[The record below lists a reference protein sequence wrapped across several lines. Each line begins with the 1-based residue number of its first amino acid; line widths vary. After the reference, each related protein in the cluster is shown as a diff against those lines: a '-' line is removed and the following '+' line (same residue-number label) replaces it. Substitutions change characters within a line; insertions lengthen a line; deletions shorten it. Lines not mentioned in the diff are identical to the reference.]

1 MYVYLAKNVI
11 DLAEGAEQ
19 LNDRKQKKNILIVGV
34 FTPKKSDRN

>member
-19 LNDRKQKKNILIVGV
+19 LNDRKQKKL
-34 FTPKKSDRN
+34 SDCWSVHS

>member
-19 LNDRKQKKNILIVGV
+19 LNDRKQKNLLIVGV

>member
-19 LNDRKQKKNILIVGV
+19 LNDRKQNKKSDCWSVN
-34 FTPKKSDRN
+34 PKKSDMN